1 MRELLKV
8 RTPVRIWAIC
18 ESASA
23 HNRAP
28 PSIIT
33 PRLILRF
40 QNFDDLTRIH
50 LLVPRKVVIC
60 VIARILGEHRTNL
73 GEPNSVI
80 RT

>member
-1 MRELLKV
+1 MGGLLKV
-8 RTPVRIWAIC
+8 RTPVRSGP
-18 ESASA
+18 SARVPA
-23 HNRAP
+23 RTIEL

-50 LLVPRKVVIC
+50 LLMLRKVAIC
-60 VIARILGEHRTNL
+60 VISRILGEHRTNL